1 MLWCFDVID
10 PMPQRRISVP
20 NSRLS
25 PRPLSLV
32 IDSTTDHPGRGVGR
46 SWRGVAIA
54 AAVSCLLVGNAWA
67 LALGRVSVQ
76 SLLGEPLRAEIDV
89 PALTD
94 AEAATLQIGL
104 ASPERFRAANLDFNP
119 LLQDVSLT
127 LERRPDGSAAIIL
140 RSSRPVAEPFLDVMV
155 QARWAG
161 GELLRGYTLLFDPP
175 NLRPVVP
182 VESAIISAPPA
193 PTVSGPPPAPPMG
206 EARPLRS
213 ARAAAPTRAD
223 SDKPAATAAADRL
236 RRIVV
241 RPGDTAG
248 RIAAAYKPADVTL
261 EQMLVA
267 LLRANPNAFIRG
279 NVHLLRAGAVIDLP
293 DGAGAAPVD
302 AQEAR
307 RIVAAQ
313 TRDFNEY
320 RRRLARVAPRQ
331 EAPSATRSD
340 SGTVQAAVGE
350 EKPQASAQDRLT
362 LSKPG
367 ASAAAEARIA
377 EDRQRSES
385 EQRVAELNRNLQEL
399 EQLRQA
405 VTASESPPTPPSS
418 APLPETESPPAT
430 PAEPADAT
438 NTAAPT
444 AAQTESPAPTLPAP
458 AAAPTPAPIASTPTP
473 DDNESGALA
482 TVLRHSW
489 TVPAAAGLAAL
500 LAVLAWW
507 RVQRRRAIA
516 AAPTSEQAPQADT
529 TPESTDVANTAPPP
543 LVEDSLSHID
553 VGADTD
559 PVAEAE
565 VYLAYG
571 RDQQAEEIL
580 QEALQADPGR
590 LPVRLKLLEI
600 YAQRLDIG
608 RFEAAARELLA
619 LTGGE
624 GAEWTRVCELGQSI
638 DPDNPLYRPDTGL
651 RGDTSGAIANA
662 EPSGA
667 AAAVA
672 EAEVP
677 ELDLSSM
684 VTEPSPLASSEE
696 PTAADAGGLDF
707 EIDRGT
713 PYAESA
719 PESVSPNETAARPT
733 NTLDFDLELP
743 PEQDPTSGAADD
755 RSAMQSPVGL
765 PPELAG
771 LSLDLPTDEPA
782 ALADPSTLSQTRP
795 LAAELPNGDLSN
807 LEVEESPADADP
819 LETKLSLAR
828 EFEAIGDID
837 GARTLAE
844 EVLAEA
850 TGELQERARAF
861 LAQLA

>member
-10 PMPQRRISVP
+10 PMPERRTSVP
-20 NSRLS
+20 NLRPPLRSLPPVPDGAIDR
-25 PRPLSLV
+25 PRR
-32 IDSTTDHPGRGVGR
+32 GGVG

-54 AAVSCLLVGNAWA
+54 ATLSCALAGNAWA

-94 AEAATLQIGL
+94 TEAASLQIGL
-104 ASPERFRAANLDFNP
+104 APPERFRAANLDFNP
-119 LLQDVSLT
+119 LLQDVALT
-127 LERRPDGSAAIIL
+127 LERRPDGRAVIVL
-140 RSSRPVAEPFLDVMV
+140 RSNRPVAEPFLDVVV

-175 NLRPVVP
+175 NLRPVAP
-182 VESAIISAPPA
+182 VAPAVSAPPA
-193 PTVSGPPPAPPMG
+193 VPAVPASPPAPLVTDV
-206 EARPLRS
+206 RP
-213 ARAAAPTRAD
+213 AQPVPAAAPAPRTVVAGAPGER
-223 SDKPAATAAADRL
+223 TQ
-236 RRIVV
+236 RITV

-248 RIAAAYKPADVTL
+248 RIAAAHKPADVTL

-293 DGAGAAPVD
+293 EGASAAPVD

-331 EAPSATRSD
+331 EAPSATRTA
-340 SGTVQAAVGE
+340 SGTVQAAVAE
-350 EKPQASAQDRLT
+350 DKPQASAQDRLT

-367 ASAAAEARIA
+367 ATAPAEARIA
-377 EDRQRSES
+377 QERQRNES

-405 VTASESPPTPPSS
+405 VQAPEPPPTSPSS
-418 APLPETESPPAT
+418 TPQAEAESPPAT
-430 PAEPADAT
+430 PAEPADTT
-438 NTAAPT
+438 NTTAPP
-444 AAQTESPAPTLPAP
+444 AAQAESPAPTLPAP
-458 AAAPTPAPIASTPTP
+458 IAAPAPAPVPEPTS
-473 DDNESGALA
+473 DGYAGGALA
-482 TVLRHSW
+482 AALGHPLTI
-489 TVPAAAGLAAL
+489 PATGGLVAL
-500 LAVLAWW
+500 LALLAWW
-507 RVQRRRAIA
+507 RVRQRRATA
-516 AAPTSEQAPQADT
+516 ASPASEQTPQADT
-529 TPESTDVANTAPPP
+529 TAEPTGIPHTTP
-543 LVEDSLSHID
+543 LSDDSLSHID

-571 RDQQAEEIL
+571 RDQQAEDIL

-619 LTGGE
+619 LTHGE

-638 DPDNPLYRPDTGL
+638 DPDNPLYRPDTG
-651 RGDTSGAIANA
+651 RRSDTSGTSAN
-662 EPSGA
+662 PGLGA
-667 AAAVA
+667 AAAA
-672 EAEVP
+672 AEVP

-684 VTEPSPLASSEE
+684 VTEASPSASSD
-696 PTAADAGGLDF
+696 PQPAADAGGVDF
-707 EIDRGT
+707 EIDLGAQSTQDSASPTDTVARST
-713 PYAESA
+713 SALDVDLEFPPERESA
-719 PESVSPNETAARPT
+719 
-733 NTLDFDLELP
+733 
-743 PEQDPTSGAADD
+743 SGGADD
-755 RSAMQSPVGL
+755 RTAVEPPVGL

-771 LSLDLPTDEPA
+771 LSLDLPSDEPTVTA
-782 ALADPSTLSQTRP
+782 GPSPSVEATP
-795 LAAELPNGDLSN
+795 LTTEPPNDDLSS
-807 LEVEESPADADP
+807 LEVAEGLAEADP

-844 EVLAEA
+844 EVVAEA